1 MQSKTSRTGICA
13 AVLAVALAACAH
25 ATRLPEVRPTPN
37 AQRVAPGSEA
47 TTPAQASPQT
57 SAKGPASASQPSSGS
72 QPPALQQPPQPQQQP
87 PQAGSQAAKP
97 DPQAAGTQKPTFRV
111 QIELVTTDVIVRDSK
126 GQFVADVA
134 KDEFEVY
141 EDGVKQDVASFELNR
156 GGRHT
161 SLVAPP
167 PAAAEEGILLPVSRP
182 PSDVAGRILIFFI
195 DDLHL
200 EFRNTARIRKLLED
214 MQKMLIH
221 DGDMFAIQTT
231 GPSSVA
237 VDLTY
242 DKKRFADAIKR
253 ISGSELKPSE
263 IINGPEGAEGPSEVR
278 YRAHVAFSTVNDLLL
293 TLDQVRNRRKALIYV
308 SDGYDFNP
316 FEQARM
322 GEDPNGFF
330 EGRTGVNRADTEAD
344 PWQNQG
350 KQFADADLVRELA
363 DLTRTAN
370 RANVTMYTI
379 DPRGLVGSPDLDE
392 QVDPTEWND
401 YLHKSQDSLRVL
413 AEQTGGIAVVNQNDF
428 TKALQKIDADTSDYY
443 MLGYYSKN
451 PDPTKRYRAIDVKV
465 TRPNM
470 TVTARKGYQLKR
482 PPRTGTP
489 PPPPAGK

>member
-1 MQSKTSRTGICA
+1 MQSKTTRTGICA
-13 AVLAVALAACAH
+13 AVLAVALAGCAH
-25 ATRLPEVRPTPN
+25 AARLPEVRPTPN
-37 AQRVAPGSEA
+37 AQQGAPGSKA
-47 TTPAQASPQT
+47 ATPAQGSPQT
-57 SAKGPASASQPSSGS
+57 SAKGPASASQPPSGS
-72 QPPALQQPPQPQQQP
+72 QPPASPQPQQPP
-87 PQAGSQAAKP
+87 PQAGSQTTRP

-126 GQFVADVA
+126 GQFVPDVA

-167 PAAAEEGILLPVSRP
+167 PAAVEEGILLPVSRP

-214 MQKMLIH
+214 MQKTLIH

-242 DKKRFADAIKR
+242 DKKRFAEAIKR

-263 IINGPEGAEGPSEVR
+263 IINGPESAEGPSEVR

-322 GEDPNGFF
+322 GEDPNGIFA
-330 EGRTGVNRADTEAD
+330 GRTGVNRADTEAD

-350 KQFADADLVRELA
+350 KQFADADLVHELA

-379 DPRGLVGSPDLDE
+379 DPRGLVGGSDLDE

-413 AEQTGGIAVVNQNDF
+413 AEQTGGIAVINQNDF
-428 TKALQKIDADTSDYY
+428 SKALQKIDADTSDYY

-451 PDPTKRYRAIDVKV
+451 PDPTRRYRTIDVKV
-465 TRPNM
+465 KRPNM
-470 TVTARKGYQLKR
+470 NVTSRKGYQLKR
-482 PPRTGTP
+482 PPKTGTP